1 MFFSDGVMISHDI
14 TGFCRAIGYFSAVT
28 KTYISQKAALFKESV
43 IREMTRLAQRHQ
55 AVNLAQGFPDYPAP
69 AILKEAAKRA
79 IDADKN
85 QYAITWGAKA
95 FRDALAKK
103 HARFSGIAID
113 PERELTV
120 CCGSTEAMISALL
133 ATVDPGEEVI
143 VFEPWYENYG
153 PDAIL
158 SGAKPVYV
166 KLRPVSGAAGIE
178 WRYDPAE
185 LRAAFSACTK
195 GIIVNTP
202 HNPTGKVFSRDEL
215 LEIGALCQEF
225 DALIYTD
232 EIYEH
237 ILYDGERHVYPM
249 TLPGLRERTVMIS
262 GLSKTFSITGW
273 RIGYAIAPPEISA
286 AIRKVHDFLTVGAP
300 APLQEGAVAA
310 LELGQD
316 YYDELAREYQRR
328 RDLFLPLIT
337 RAGFVPSVPRG
348 AYYVMAE
355 YPDVGISD
363 DVDFTRYLIEKIG
376 VAVVPASSFYR
387 PGDPEAKRRIRFCY
401 PKRDE
406 TLLQAGERLAK
417 LAPR

>member
-1 MFFSDGVMISHDI
+1 
-14 TGFCRAIGYFSAVT
+14 
-28 KTYISQKAALFKESV
+28 
-43 IREMTRLAQRHQ
+43 MTRLAQRHQ
-55 AVNLAQGFPDYPAP
+55 AVNLAQGFPDFPAP
-69 AILKEAAKRA
+69 TVLKEAAKRA

-95 FRDALAKK
+95 FRDALAQK
-103 HARFSGIAID
+103 HQRFSGLGID

-133 ATVDPGEEVI
+133 ATVDPGEEII

-158 SGAKPVYV
+158 SGATPVFV
-166 KLRPVSGAAGIE
+166 KLHAPS
-178 WRYDPAE
+178 WTYDPDE
-185 LRAAFSACTK
+185 LRAAFSPRTK

-202 HNPTGKVFSRDEL
+202 HNPTGKVFTRAEL

-225 DALIYTD
+225 DALLFTD

-237 ILYDGERHVYPM
+237 IVYDDAAHIYPM
-249 TLPGLRERTVMIS
+249 TLPDLRERTVMIS

-273 RIGYAIAPPEISA
+273 RIGYAIAPPNITA

-300 APLQEGAVAA
+300 APLQEAAVAA
-310 LELGQD
+310 LELDQS
-316 YYDELAREYQRR
+316 YYDELRREYQRR
-328 RDLFLPLIT
+328 RDLFLPLIEQ
-337 RAGFVPSVPRG
+337 AGFVPSAPDG

-355 YPDVGISD
+355 YPDVGITD
-363 DVDFTRYLIEKIG
+363 DVEFTRFLIEKIG

-387 PGDPEAKRRIRFCY
+387 PGDATAKKRIRFCY
-401 PKRDE
+401 PKKDE
-406 TLLQAGERLAK
+406 TLLEAGRRLAA
-417 LAPR
+417 LRTARPRD

>member
-1 MFFSDGVMISHDI
+1 MARSNRSFIS
-14 TGFCRAIGYFSAVT
+14 
-28 KTYISQKAALFKESV
+28 KKAAQFSESV

-55 AVNLAQGFPDYPAP
+55 AVNLAQGFPDFPAP
-69 AILKEAAKRA
+69 SALKEAAKRA
-79 IDADKN
+79 IDGDKN

-95 FRDALAKK
+95 FRDALATK
-103 HARFSGIAID
+103 HERASGIAID

-158 SGAKPVYV
+158 SGATPVYV
-166 KLRPVSGAAGIE
+166 KLRPPTGPGAD
-178 WRYDPAE
+178 WSYDAAE
-185 LRAAFSACTK
+185 LRAAFSPRTK

-202 HNPTGKVFSRDEL
+202 HNPTGKVFTRAEL

-225 DALIYTD
+225 DALLFTD

-237 ILYDGERHVYPM
+237 IVYDGAEHVYPM

-273 RIGYAIAPPEISA
+273 RIGYAIAPPEITA

-310 LELGQD
+310 LELGPS
-316 YYDELAREYQRR
+316 YYDKLKTEYQRR

-337 RAGFVPSVPRG
+337 QAGFVPSAPRG

-355 YPDVGISD
+355 YPDVGIHD
-363 DVDFTRYLIEKIG
+363 DVEFTRFLIEKIG

-401 PKRDE
+401 PKKDE
-406 TLLQAGERLAK
+406 TLLEAGKRLAA
-417 LAPR
+417 LRR